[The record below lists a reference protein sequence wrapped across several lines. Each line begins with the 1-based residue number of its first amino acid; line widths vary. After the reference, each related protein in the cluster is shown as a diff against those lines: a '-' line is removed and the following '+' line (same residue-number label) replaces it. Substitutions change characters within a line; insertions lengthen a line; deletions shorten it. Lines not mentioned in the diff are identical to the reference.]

1 MARRFKVAIVNDA
14 REMNVY
20 YITKK
25 LRLGHNIFKP
35 TRKSHE
41 LYIIDPK
48 YSITTTTKRLGI
60 PFRYTTFYYKRN
72 VPKPIPMDQLHG
84 GQSLGKKVVD
94 ESGQVLADVNGNE
107 LIEITH
113 PMQMPSFDNWDY
125 NSISSEELDKLLDP
139 NFVSMVARANK
150 KQNEQL
156 MFYLQVGTALGI
168 AFIVYYMM
176 QTLPGNIAAKVAE
189 FLAPVI
195 GGK

>member
-25 LRLGHNIFKP
+25 LRIGHNIFKP
-35 TRKSHE
+35 TSKSHE
-41 LYIIDPK
+41 LYLIDPK

-72 VPKPIPMDQLHG
+72 VPKPVDMPGLHG
-84 GQSLGKKVVD
+84 GTAQGIIQQD
-94 ESGQVLADVNGNE
+94 ETGQQLADDNGNAIVSISRP
-107 LIEITH
+107 IE
-113 PMQMPSFDNWDY
+113 MPSFDNWEY

-139 NFVSMVARANK
+139 NFVSMVAKANK

-156 MFYLQVGTALGI
+156 MFYLQIGCALGI

-176 QTLPGNIAAKVAE
+176 QTLPGNVAGKVAE
-189 FLAPVI
+189 LLGPMF
-195 GGK
+195 GK